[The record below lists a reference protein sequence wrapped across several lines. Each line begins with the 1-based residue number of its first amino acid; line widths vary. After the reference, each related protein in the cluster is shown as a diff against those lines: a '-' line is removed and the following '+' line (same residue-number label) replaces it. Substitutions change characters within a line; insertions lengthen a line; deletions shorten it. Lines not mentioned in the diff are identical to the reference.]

1 LIKYFVNPDRWAKAI
16 RHPEFARRALLNI
29 IRYPQLLPTT
39 HCEGLISWNLGA
51 LLYENVLKNKAISQN
66 IIEVGAFK
74 GLSTCYLSRAAA
86 CVGKRV
92 KSFELFTGL
101 PVADANL
108 DPIFHAGQ
116 FSSDVDQYDR
126 NVKAYG
132 CRDVVDLI
140 IGDARQ
146 TLLPAITG
154 EGFAFA
160 FLDVDVYAVM
170 RELLFQLWSLVQ
182 GGEVIIV
189 HDADQPGVRKAIDEF
204 QTVAEG
210 HLRREIRFENGTS
223 SVLAISDIVVAEVM

>member
-1 LIKYFVNPDRWAKAI
+1 MIKYFVKPGRWAKAI
-16 RHPEFARRALLNI
+16 RHPEFARRAILNI
-29 IRYPQLLPTT
+29 IRYPHLLPAT

-101 PVADANL
+101 PVADTNL
-108 DPIFHAGQ
+108 DPVFHPGQ
-116 FSSDVDQYDR
+116 FSSNVDQYDR

-160 FLDVDVYAVM
+160 FLDVDVYAVT

-182 GGEVIIV
+182 GSEVIIV
-189 HDADQPGVRKAIDEF
+189 HDTDQLGVRKAIDEF
-204 QTVAEG
+204 QTAAKEC
-210 HLRREIRFENGTS
+210 LCQEIRFENGTS
-223 SVLAISDIVVAEVM
+223 SILTISDILGAKLM